1 MKPTATSRSAFT
13 NSLSRHRHHQR
24 SYNVHAATA
33 AKPNVSA
40 CICKQANVSLPWRQS
55 QTDGHA
61 HASWEVAC
69 VRQSTQTN
77 RHSATHHGKFS
88 QRSQHQ
94 QESPKML
101 GQFPLQP
108 NGGGRGVRW
117 ARIVLRL
124 RSADREPA
132 NPFPAAVEVCDGTQA
147 PGSLVESCVKC
158 PE

>member
-40 CICKQANVSLPWRQS
+40 CICKQANVSLPWRRSRQS
-55 QTDGHA
+55 A
-61 HASWEVAC
+61 MPMRAC
-69 VRQSTQTN
+69 VQQMTHKPTDIRQRITASS
-77 RHSATHHGKFS
+77 RSAAK
-88 QRSQHQ
+88 HQ
-94 QESPKML
+94 QTSPKML